1 MTNQT
6 GKNDSRTLRGG
17 EIVYLVKEPSRKWK
31 IRNYECRQNVRIV
44 MPSGGLVFEYLEGL
58 PKNWK
63 DKEFDTCDEAAEF
76 VEQEIKDGKVPA
88 NSQSAQ

>member
-17 EIVYLVKEPSRKWK
+17 EIVYLVKESSRKWK
-31 IRNYECRQNVRIV
+31 IRNYECRQNVRIIV
-44 MPSGGLVFEYLEGL
+44 PSGGLVFEYLEGL

-63 DKEFDTCDEAAEF
+63 DKEFGTCDAAAEF
-76 VEQEIKDGKVPA
+76 VDHEIKDGKVLA

>member
-1 MTNQT
+1 MTDQT

-17 EIVYLVKEPSRKWK
+17 EIVYLVKEPSCKQK

-44 MPSGGLVFEYLEGL
+44 MPSGGLVFEYLEAL

-63 DKEFDTCDEAAEF
+63 DKEFDTCDEAVEF

>member
-6 GKNDSRTLRGG
+6 GKNDSRTLKGG
-17 EIVYLVKEPSRKWK
+17 EIVHLVKEPSRKWK

-44 MPSGGLVFEYLEGL
+44 APSGGLVFEYLEGL

-63 DKEFDTCDEAAEF
+63 DKEFDICDEAADF
-76 VEQEIKDGKVPA
+76 IQQEKTLCGA
-88 NSQSAQ
+88 